1 METSKEYEYLEKAAM
16 ELGAGSVKIIPVDQ
30 IVVEDRVRLR
40 CMIGCPSYGANL
52 KCPPFVSTP
61 DEFRK
66 VLTEYKFAM
75 VIKHKPP
82 IMPEAVK
89 ELRIKDHEKANE
101 LKAKLW
107 PDIHSYYKKTLN
119 IMLELEK
126 EAFSH
131 GYVFAM
137 AFYGGSCLLCEKC
150 NVEKGVCLN
159 PMTARVAAEAV
170 GVNMMKTA
178 ENAGMSLKFSME
190 VKAPEPMAILLID

>member
-1 METSKEYEYLEKAAM
+1 MEISKEYEFLEKAAI

-30 IVVEDRVRLR
+30 VVVEDRVRLR

-52 KCPPFVSTP
+52 KCPPFVPTP

-66 VLTEYKFAM
+66 ILKEYKFAM

-82 IMPEAVK
+82 IMPEEVK
-89 ELRIKDHEKANE
+89 EYKIEDREKANE

-126 EAFSH
+126 MAFSR

-137 AFYGGSCLLCEKC
+137 VFYGGSCLLCEKC

-170 GVNMMKTA
+170 GVNMIRTA